1 MIGKPAAMRE
11 RPSSG
16 AGFAWVILT
25 VVLLASVA
33 GSLNQFKPP
42 PLIPVLTDA
51 FRIDLGQ
58 AGLLMS
64 GFALAGLVL
73 ALPAGVI
80 LQRLGPKLAGSIA
93 LAFLV
98 IGSSWGALSTSAA
111 SLVASRVIEGVGFGL
126 IAVVGPA
133 AVALWFPLEKRG
145 VPMGIWA
152 TWVPVG
158 SVVML
163 NLAPAVETAWNW
175 QAVWGPPP
183 HFRSPPLSS
192 TGWSCGCL
200 PRRPA
205 SLGSPG
211 LAPARRQA

>member
-1 MIGKPAAMRE
+1 MRE

-16 AGFAWVILT
+16 AGYAWVILT

-42 PLIPVLTDA
+42 PLIPVLMDA

-93 LAFLV
+93 LACLV

-111 SLVASRVIEGVGFGL
+111 SLLASRVLEGVGFGL

-133 AVALWFPLEKRG
+133 AVAF
-145 VPMGIWA
+145 
-152 TWVPVG
+152 
-158 SVVML
+158 
-163 NLAPAVETAWNW
+163 
-175 QAVWGPPP
+175 
-183 HFRSPPLSS
+183 
-192 TGWSCGCL
+192 
-200 PRRPA
+200 
-205 SLGSPG
+205 
-211 LAPARRQA
+211 